1 MRKRVPEGVDNIA
14 RFAGRPVPL
23 FSVTIG
29 GRGAFSISSI
39 VRIFFA
45 TFPFVI
51 SFPNFRLRSMRKG
64 LSHWTFFVPAP
75 LAGDFLR
82 PDRMAST
89 LEGFVILLIFLTT
102 KDCFGAFEG
111 ELAGSGAFP
120 VSRFL
125 TITDM
130 SLS

>member
-1 MRKRVPEGVDNIA
+1 MDNIA
-14 RFAGRPVPL
+14 RFAGRPASL

-39 VRIFFA
+39 VRVFLA
-45 TFPFVI
+45 NFPFVI

-82 PDRMAST
+82 LDRMTST
-89 LEGFVILLIFLTT
+89 LEGLVILSIFLAT